1 MSGPPTYLD
10 VGEAEVHLDRK
21 TNKWIWENE
30 NGDEYE
36 WHGRVPPKEASSK
49 KPERITQGGW
59 MKVISDQDMAKQQEV
74 YRVDG
79 TPAAP
84 VLLRQ
89 QGKKRKEESTDHVS
103 MGAAPTKRV
112 RPNTSVYVTGLPL
125 DAGLHEIAEVFA
137 RYGVLLEDDDGRPRV
152 KLYHDPATQA
162 FKGEALVVYFKP
174 ESVELAIQLLD
185 DTYLRAAK
193 GVSSG
198 PRMKVERAEF
208 HESPSKNDEE
218 KRTLTETDKK
228 NIRRRMH
235 RMQNK
240 LNDWDSGSDEDR
252 ASAGPSAQA
261 RTVILK
267 RMFTLAELDEDPALL
282 LDLKQDVREECETL
296 GDVTHV
302 VLWDKEPEGIMTVR
316 FRDPAMARACERRM
330 HGRYFAGRQIVA
342 ILVDGKPKFR
352 RSARDDEEAQDRHD
366 AFGAWLETA

>member
-1 MSGPPTYLD
+1 
-10 VGEAEVHLDRK
+10 
-21 TNKWIWENE
+21 
-30 NGDEYE
+30 
-36 WHGRVPPKEASSK
+36 
-49 KPERITQGGW
+49 
-59 MKVISDQDMAKQQEV
+59 
-74 YRVDG
+74 
-79 TPAAP
+79 
-84 VLLRQ
+84 
-89 QGKKRKEESTDHVS
+89 

-218 KRTLTETDKK
+218 KRTLTESDKK

-235 RMQNK
+235 RMQK
-240 LNDWDSGSDEDR
+240 YVQGTCVTDMLASSTTGIPGLTRIVHRLDR
-252 ASAGPSAQA
+252 
-261 RTVILK
+261 
-267 RMFTLAELDEDPALL
+267 
-282 LDLKQDVREECETL
+282 VRK
-296 GDVTHV
+296 HV
-302 VLWDKEPEGIMTVR
+302 R
-316 FRDPAMARACERRM
+316 
-330 HGRYFAGRQIVA
+330 
-342 ILVDGKPKFR
+342 
-352 RSARDDEEAQDRHD
+352 
-366 AFGAWLETA
+366 